1 MSQSDEIV
9 ETGGETSQPVTGEVQ
24 LLQLRVGDTQQ
35 VWGDSLQVL
44 VTPEL
49 QQNSLGRS
57 KLVAGPDLSLS
68 WGTEKL
74 RTRLKLEK
82 FASWEGTFTFTGE
95 LKLTTDLT
103 ETRSSS
109 SSVSSS
115 AWD

>member
-49 QQNSLGRS
+49 QQTMKDKEIICWSKPVTELGHGETENSTEVGEVRQLGGDFHLHR
-57 KLVAGPDLSLS
+57 
-68 WGTEKL
+68 GTEAHPGL
-74 RTRLKLEK
+74 
-82 FASWEGTFTFTGE
+82 
-95 LKLTTDLT
+95 D
-103 ETRSSS
+103 
-109 SSVSSS
+109 
-115 AWD
+115 